1 MLGLKS
7 RMAKHEEDL
16 SNFTDFM
23 KAMKGQE
30 SDDETIIVDVLS
42 TQKLPQLKAEFANI
56 QKKRATLSCKT
67 CRTLGELGKLR
78 SIYTSKCS

>member
-1 MLGLKS
+1 MMGLKS

-30 SDDETIIVDVLS
+30 SDDETSIVDVLS
-42 TQKLPQLKAEFANI
+42 SQKLPQLKAEFANI
-56 QKKRATLSCKT
+56 QKKIDDFEQSNQAQNSTLKT
-67 CRTLGELGKLR
+67 EHLLELD
-78 SIYTSKCS
+78 